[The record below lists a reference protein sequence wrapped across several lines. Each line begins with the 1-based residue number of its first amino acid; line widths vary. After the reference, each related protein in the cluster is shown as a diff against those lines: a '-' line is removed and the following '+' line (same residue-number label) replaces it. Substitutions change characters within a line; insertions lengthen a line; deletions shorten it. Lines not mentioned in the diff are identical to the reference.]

1 MGIPNSQNSCTR
13 KIPNSRKIPIP
24 ELQYSWR
31 EIIQEWPLPSPDVK
45 KPLFRKIIRVVRTGS
60 FWEISETYLNQIVT
74 IALILAPQIFRP
86 SYGPVGIL
94 TALKIGNLNGCLC
107 NLDVKKS
114 LFRKIIRVVGTCS
127 FWQISQP
134 YLNWI
139 VTITLILAPQ
149 IFRPSY
155 GPLGILTALKSG
167 NPNGCLCNLDVEKNL
182 FRKII
187 RVVGTVNFWRIS

>member
-1 MGIPNSQNSCTR
+1 MLKKLCTR
-13 KIPNSRKIPIP
+13 KLSGSL
-24 ELQYSWR
+24 ELAVFDRSVN
-31 EIIQEWPLPSPDVK
+31 P
-45 KPLFRKIIRVVRTGS
+45 
-60 FWEISETYLNQIVT
+60 
-74 IALILAPQIFRP
+74 IALILAPQIFKP
-86 SYGPVGIL
+86 SYGPFGIL
-94 TALKIGNLNGCLC
+94 TALKIGNPNWRLGSP
-107 NLDVKKS
+107 DVKKP

-139 VTITLILAPQ
+139 VTIALILAPR

-167 NPNGCLCNLDVEKNL
+167 NTNGCLCNLDVEKNL

-187 RVVGTVNFWRIS
+187 RVVGTVNFWQIS